1 MTGYLKIAGSAV
13 LYGMI
18 AATSPVQA
26 TEPDRNVKEGQA
38 VVTALGSD
46 TSAITYW
53 ISQSDGWHVV
63 TTVDTK
69 NAAVSSETGNHAVVR
84 FSAILQPGQSHSIS
98 IPVAVGEKQPAL
110 LIRRVADRIEVETD
124 PALLN

>member
-38 VVTALGSD
+38 VVTTLGSD

-53 ISQSDGWHVV
+53 VSQDDGWHVV

-69 NAAVSSETGNHAVVR
+69 NAAVDFGDHAVVR
-84 FSAILQPGQSHSIS
+84 FSACPAGPIALNLDS
-98 IPVAVGEKQPAL
+98 VAVGEKQPAL

>member
-38 VVTALGSD
+38 VVTTLGSD

-53 ISQSDGWHVV
+53 VSQDDGWHVV

-69 NAAVSSETGNHAVVR
+69 NAAVDSGDHAVVR
-84 FSAILQPGQSHSIS
+84 FSAVLQPGQSHSIS

>member
-18 AATSPVQA
+18 AAASPVQA
-26 TEPDRNVKEGQA
+26 VEPDRNVKEGQA
-38 VVTALGSD
+38 VVTTLGGD
-46 TSAITYW
+46 TSAVTYW
-53 ISQSDGWHVV
+53 VSQADGWHVV

-69 NAAVSSETGNHAVVR
+69 NTAAGSDDHAVVR
-84 FSAILQPGQSHSIS
+84 FSAVLQPGQSHSIS
-98 IPVAVGEKQPAL
+98 IPAAVGEKQPAL